1 MSNDVTIHEPVQ
13 EVITSAEWA
22 RGAFRRA
29 WGAATAALDEGMAG
43 ELIWK
48 PRKRTRSLQANA
60 CMWAHLTDISRQVD
74 WYGHRLTAEE
84 WKEVLSASLRAQRVV
99 PGVDAGS
106 FVVLGV
112 RTSRMSIKEMGEMIE
127 LIQAFGAERGV
138 RFTAPA
144 WQQEWAR

>member
-1 MSNDVTIHEPVQ
+1 M
-13 EVITSAEWA
+13 
-22 RGAFRRA
+22 
-29 WGAATAALDEGMAG
+29 
-43 ELIWK
+43 
-48 PRKRTRSLQANA
+48 
-60 CMWAHLTDISRQVD
+60 D

-127 LIQAFGAERGV
+127 LILAFGAERGV

-144 WQQEWAR
+144 WRQEWAR

>member
-1 MSNDVTIHEPVQ
+1 MTQLLTEPLEQTVTPRDDV
-13 EVITSAEWA
+13 
-22 RGAFRRA
+22 RGAFVRFWEKA
-29 WGAATAALDEGMAG
+29 KDLVDSGTPF
-43 ELIWK
+43 ELSLK
-48 PRKRTRSLQANA
+48 PRRNTRSLQANA

-84 WKEVLSASLRAQRVV
+84 WKEVLSASLRVQRVV

-106 FVVLGV
+106 FVVLGA
-112 RTSRMSIKEMGEMIE
+112 RTSRMSIQEMGEMIE